1 MKGDGYI
8 TKKRDIAVLILFFPL
23 IALVAAAMTVLA
35 IVALFVDLLI
45 PYGIARKL

>member
-1 MKGDGYI
+1 MNHP
-8 TKKRDIAVLILFFPL
+8 TRHECLLVCLAMPL